1 MDKKEF
7 ATFAM
12 ALKTYYPREN
22 LIPNEQAMNLWFIQ
36 LQDLDYK
43 TAELVLNKWV
53 ATNKWSPSIAE
64 IRSGAAEIT
73 QERIPDWGE
82 AWEKVLKAVWHWG
95 SYEPEKAMESLD
107 ELTRAAVKRI
117 GYHEICMSQNIA
129 VERANFR
136 DTYNLL
142 LERHKERQQIA
153 PGILAMIEQKQ
164 EEAKKAIETTAA
176 AGREKKIND

>member
-12 ALKTYYPREN
+12 AIKTYYPREN

-64 IRSGAAEIT
+64 IRAGAAEIT
-73 QERIPDWGE
+73 QERILDWGE
-82 AWEKVLKAVWHWG
+82 AWEKVLKAVWHFG

-142 LERHKERQQIA
+142 LERQKERQQIA
-153 PGILAMIEQKQ
+153 PQILAMIETAQKENIKALEEKSAAADQ
-164 EEAKKAIETTAA
+164 EEKT
-176 AGREKKIND
+176 

>member
-64 IRSGAAEIT
+64 IREAAAEIT
-73 QERIPDWGE
+73 SPAIPDWGE
-82 AWEKVLKAVWHWG
+82 AWEKVLKVVWHYG
-95 SYEPEKAMESLD
+95 SYEPEKAMAELD
-107 ELTRAAVKRI
+107 EITAAAVKRV
-117 GYHEICMSQNIA
+117 GYYEICQSQNIA
-129 VERANFR
+129 IERANFR
-136 DTYNLL
+136 DIYNNLA
-142 LERHKERQQIA
+142 ERKKTRQQIA
-153 PGILAMIEQKQ
+153 PQILAMIETAQKENIKQ
-164 EEAKKAIETTAA
+164 LEGKSAA
-176 AGREKKIND
+176 AEQEK